1 MNFKER
7 KSNNRFDILKR
18 TTEDVSVRSKS
29 KFKTNKNQP
38 ESCADIPEEFLNSIQ
53 NKNKFKPQQKK
64 KFNLVINDEAFPS
77 LGQDKQNEK
86 NNEKEPMNFSA
97 VTKQQQQTKKDTV
110 IDPKDA
116 EPGWIKLWKTGN
128 DGIIYSSY
136 GLPTKWRNDEY
147 LRDEKDFKIVSKQIL
162 VQWQNERDE
171 INELLGDRSPYYDT
185 PSLLEYLPEEDE
197 DYYVTINSDEE

>member
-197 DYYVTINSDEE
+197 DYYITINSDQE